1 MEYDHIGPKESSLLE
16 ITQKDPT
23 KWAEKEA
30 DYVLISLKT
39 SSAGLSNSEAQARLK
54 IFGDNKM
61 KTKRTFNP
69 LKCFLEKLVGL
80 LAIMLWVASILAFIS
95 GTPLLS
101 YVIWAIILINAIFS
115 FVQENRADKALQALS
130 EMMPNRVKVY
140 RDGEVRTMDADQLV
154 PGDILNLSAGDKVP
168 ADCRIISSNRLM
180 VNNSMLTGESLPVN
194 RSENIETR
202 HIDTVSE
209 CRNLVFAG
217 TSITGGEAK
226 AVVYGTGKQTQIG
239 MITETTTQIKREKS
253 TLEIQIQRITKI
265 LAIFAVTIGILAFCV
280 SVFLTDIEVNEAL
293 IFAIGMIVANVPEG
307 LMPTVSLSLA
317 LSVQRMAK
325 KNALVR
331 KQSAVE
337 TLSTTTVI
345 CTDKTGTL
353 TQNAIVA
360 KKIWTPDG
368 LIEISGNGYEKAGKL
383 SGVSDRNQP
392 GLKRFFTSAIICS
405 ETVLKTAEKDSNEWE
420 YIGNPTE
427 AAILI
432 AAEKYGVN
440 VEDTKKHFTR
450 ESLQP
455 FSSENKYM
463 TVLAKNDSA
472 ETFPA
477 GKLIN
482 FTKGDPLKIT
492 GKCAYIYRNGQA
504 VRMTDADRKEVHA
517 VNDKMASEGYRILA
531 VSCSG
536 PEEDTLMLLGLAIM
550 YDPPKEG
557 VLEAVRDCYRAGVK
571 ITVVTGDYSKTA
583 LSIAKQTGIVKDKHV
598 IIMGEELRR
607 LSEAELAK
615 KIDTDDPV
623 IFARTTPQDKLKI
636 VTAYQSLGHVVAAT
650 GDGINDVLALK
661 KADIGISMGKNGSDA
676 AIESSDVVLLD
687 DHFATIVE
695 AIKEGR
701 AIYEN
706 IRKFIGYI
714 LASNVPEIIPFL
726 VMGLFNVPLALPV
739 LLVLAID
746 LGTDILPA
754 ISLGKELPDDDVLD
768 QPPRKKNSN
777 ILDRPSLLRAYGF
790 LGMIEAACLFIAFFF
805 AWDYFGY
812 TFEEIRSFTNIISTN
827 TASSDVMHA
836 YSYAITLGFG
846 AVIACQIGN
855 LLESRSM
862 RKPFYESFHKPNSLM
877 IWGVVLEVILF
888 LLISYTPFFQYIFET
903 AALEWQ
909 HIILLPIFTVL
920 FMLFE
925 EIRKWLVRRTV
936 IS

>member
-1 MEYDHIGPKESSLLE
+1 MERNEPRLPESTLQE
-16 ITQKDPT
+16 IQKIDPIT
-23 KWAEKEA
+23 WAKRDA
-30 DYVLISLKT
+30 SFALSSLKT
-39 SSAGLSNSEAQARLK
+39 NPGGLSEAEVQVRQK
-54 IFGDNKM
+54 ILGYNEM
-61 KTKRTFNP
+61 EQKRSFNP
-69 LKCFLEKLVGL
+69 LKCFIEKLVGL
-80 LAIMLWVASILAFIS
+80 LAIMLWTASILAFIS

-115 FVQENRADKALQALS
+115 FIQENRADKALQALS
-130 EMMPNRVKVY
+130 KMMPSHVKVY
-140 RDGEVRTMDADQLV
+140 RDGELKSIHAEQLV
-154 PGDILNLSAGDKVP
+154 PGDVLSLTAGDKVP
-168 ADCRIISSNRLM
+168 ADCRILSSNHLM

-194 RSENIETR
+194 RCEA
-202 HIDTVSE
+202 IDTHINGPVSD
-209 CRNLVFAG
+209 CINLIFAG

-239 MITETTTQIKREKS
+239 MITETTAQIKREKS

-265 LAIFAVTIGILAFCV
+265 LATFAVSIGILAFCV
-280 SVFLTDIEVNEAL
+280 SIFLTDIEVNAAL
-293 IFAIGMIVANVPEG
+293 IFAIGMIVANIPEG

-331 KQSAVE
+331 KPSAVE
-337 TLSTTTVI
+337 TLSSTTVI

-353 TQNAIVA
+353 TQNAMVT

-368 LIEISGNGYEKAGKL
+368 LIDINGNGYEKTGEL
-383 SGVSDRNQP
+383 SGITAQNRP
-392 GLKRFFTSAIICS
+392 GLERFFISAILCS
-405 ETVLKTAEKDSNEWE
+405 ETMLKTAENNIKEWE

-432 AAEKYGVN
+432 AAEKYGLN
-440 VEDTKKHFTR
+440 VEETKQLFKR

-463 TVLAKNDSA
+463 TVIAKNESA
-472 ETFPA
+472 NTFPV
-477 GKLIN
+477 GTSIN
-482 FTKGDPLKIT
+482 FTKGDPLKISE
-492 GKCAYIYRNGQA
+492 KCQYMYRNGKA
-504 VRMTDADRKEVHA
+504 VKMTEEDRKEVHA
-517 VNDKMASEGYRILA
+517 INDEMASEGYRILA

-536 PEEDTLMLLGLAIM
+536 PKDDTLMLLGLAIM
-550 YDPPKEG
+550 YDPPKDG
-557 VLEAVRDCYRAGVK
+557 VFEAVLDCHRAGIK

-583 LSIAKQTGIVKDKHV
+583 LSIAQQTGIAQDQYV
-598 IIMGEELRR
+598 IITGEELGR
-607 LSEAELAK
+607 LSEGELAK
-615 KIDTDDPV
+615 KIDTDCPV

-676 AIESSDVVLLD
+676 AIETSDVVLLD

-706 IRKFIGYI
+706 IRKFISYI
-714 LASNVPEIIPFL
+714 LASNIPEIVPFL
-726 VMGLFNVPLALPV
+726 VMGLFNIPLALPI

-746 LGTDILPA
+746 LGTDIVPA

-768 QPPRKKNSN
+768 QPPRKKESN
-777 ILDRPSLLRAYGF
+777 ILDRPTILRAYGF
-790 LGMIEAACLFIAFFF
+790 LGVIQAACLFIAFFF

-812 TFEEIRSFTNIISTN
+812 TFEEIRSFTDIIATN
-827 TASSDVMHA
+827 TAPNVVMHA

-855 LLESRSM
+855 LLESRSF
-862 RKPFYESFHKPNSLM
+862 RQPFFQSFNKPNSLM
-877 IWGVVLEVILF
+877 IWGIVLEIFLF
-888 LLISYTPFFQYIFET
+888 LLISYTPLFQYVFGT
-903 AALEWQ
+903 AALEW
-909 HIILLPIFTVL
+909 HHLILLPIFTIL
-920 FMLFE
+920 FMLCE
-925 EIRKWLVRRTV
+925 EIRKWVVRRTT
-936 IS
+936 IG

>member
-1 MEYDHIGPKESSLLE
+1 MERNEPGLPESTLQE
-16 ITQKDPT
+16 IQKTDPIT
-23 KWAEKEA
+23 WAKRDVSYA
-30 DYVLISLKT
+30 LSSLKT
-39 SSAGLSNSEAQARLK
+39 NPSGLSEAEVQVRQK
-54 IFGDNKM
+54 ILGYNEM
-61 KTKRTFNP
+61 EQKRSFNP
-69 LKCFLEKLVGL
+69 LKCFIEKLVGL
-80 LAIMLWVASILAFIS
+80 LAIMLWTASILAFIS

-115 FVQENRADKALQALS
+115 FIQENRADKALQALS
-130 EMMPNRVKVY
+130 KMMPSHVKVY
-140 RDGEVRTMDADQLV
+140 RDGEMKSIHAEQLV
-154 PGDILNLSAGDKVP
+154 PGDVLSLTAGDKVP
-168 ADCRIISSNRLM
+168 ADCRILSSNHLM

-194 RSENIETR
+194 RCEA
-202 HIDTVSE
+202 IDTHINGPVSD
-209 CRNLVFAG
+209 CINLIFAG

-239 MITETTTQIKREKS
+239 MITETTAQIKREKS

-265 LAIFAVTIGILAFCV
+265 LATFAVSIGILAFCV
-280 SVFLTDIEVNEAL
+280 SIFLTDIEVNAAL
-293 IFAIGMIVANVPEG
+293 IFAIGMIVANIPEG

-331 KQSAVE
+331 KPSAVE
-337 TLSTTTVI
+337 TLSSTTVI

-353 TQNAIVA
+353 TQNAMVT

-368 LIEISGNGYEKAGKL
+368 LIDINGNGYEKTGEL
-383 SGVSDRNQP
+383 SGITAQNRP
-392 GLKRFFTSAIICS
+392 GLERFFISAILCS
-405 ETVLKTAEKDSNEWE
+405 ETMLKTAENNIKEWE

-432 AAEKYGVN
+432 AAEKYGLN
-440 VEDTKKHFTR
+440 VEETKQLFKR

-463 TVLAKNDSA
+463 TVIAKNESA
-472 ETFPA
+472 NIFPV
-477 GKLIN
+477 GTSIN
-482 FTKGDPLKIT
+482 FTKGDPLKISK
-492 GKCAYIYRNGQA
+492 KCQYMYRNGKAVKMTEEDRMEVQA
-504 VRMTDADRKEVHA
+504 I
-517 VNDKMASEGYRILA
+517 NDEMASEGYRILA

-536 PEEDTLMLLGLAIM
+536 PKDDTLMLLGLAIM
-550 YDPPKEG
+550 YDPPKDG
-557 VLEAVRDCYRAGVK
+557 VFEAVLDCHRAGIK

-583 LSIAKQTGIVKDKHV
+583 LSIAQQTGIAQNQYV
-598 IIMGEELRR
+598 IITGEELGR
-607 LSEAELAK
+607 LSEGELAK
-615 KIDTDDPV
+615 KIDTDCPV

-676 AIESSDVVLLD
+676 AIETSDVVLLD

-706 IRKFIGYI
+706 IRKFISYI
-714 LASNVPEIIPFL
+714 LASNIPEILPFL
-726 VMGLFNVPLALPV
+726 VMGLFNIPLALPI

-746 LGTDILPA
+746 LGTDIVPA

-768 QPPRKKNSN
+768 QPPRKKESN
-777 ILDRPSLLRAYGF
+777 ILDRPTLLRAYGF
-790 LGMIEAACLFIAFFF
+790 LGVIQAACLFIAFFF

-812 TFEEIRSFTNIISTN
+812 TFEEIRSFTDIIATN
-827 TASSDVMHA
+827 TAPNVVMHA

-855 LLESRSM
+855 LLESRSF
-862 RKPFYESFHKPNSLM
+862 RQPFFQSFNKPNSLM
-877 IWGVVLEVILF
+877 IWGIVLEIFLF
-888 LLISYTPFFQYIFET
+888 LLISYTPLFQYVFGT
-903 AALEWQ
+903 AALEW
-909 HIILLPIFTVL
+909 HHLILLPIFTIL
-920 FMLFE
+920 FMLCE
-925 EIRKWLVRRTV
+925 EIRKWVVRRTT
-936 IS
+936 IG